1 MTEHCD
7 SMLDGYYPWPRQPR
21 SLTGLTERGR
31 AVRMT
36 NRIFGKWG
44 DTLLGLRRLP
54 IPGLGQFLG
63 KLGNEECDQ
72 LVESRILPESLVMV
86 PHAVFDQL
94 MRRNHVPLVSYSF
107 SSFRVAEFERPWLR
121 VGAGVGR

>member
-1 MTEHCD
+1 
-7 SMLDGYYPWPRQPR
+7 
-21 SLTGLTERGR
+21 
-31 AVRMT
+31 MT

-72 LVESRILPESLVMV
+72 LVEARILPESLVMV